1 LNDQKRKGVF
11 AMGGRIPQSYLLRMV
26 SIGNKIEN
34 VQIFVGIFCVVS
46 FFTFVTLDVF
56 ARTILHPIISAQEIA
71 IFSYI
76 WAVFMGSG
84 VAVRKDSHFKIDF
97 LLNMLPDLKVVFSV
111 INFVL
116 AIVFV
121 YLMIGPGLEFAL
133 MGIKRVSNPS
143 GIPLIIPSIAIPI
156 AGVFFLYF
164 LVEGLLCTLAH
175 WKVADIKEYLED
187 KSAGGAK

>member
-1 LNDQKRKGVF
+1 
-11 AMGGRIPQSYLLRMV
+11 
-26 SIGNKIEN
+26 
-34 VQIFVGIFCVVS
+34 
-46 FFTFVTLDVF
+46 
-56 ARTILHPIISAQEIA
+56 
-71 IFSYI
+71 
-76 WAVFMGSG
+76 
-84 VAVRKDSHFKIDF
+84 
-97 LLNMLPDLKVVFSV
+97 
-111 INFVL
+111 
-116 AIVFV
+116 
-121 YLMIGPGLEFAL
+121 